1 MEGEARYMRRKVK
14 AGLIEADH
22 AQCAIV
28 VHYEVEA
35 TVLGDMGEPIV
46 AERQENTKV
55 IKLKTLGPNTNIP
68 RLAQEMVEKCKLI
81 HASKLPY
88 VETLLQE
95 LKDNRG
101 REEQRQQR
109 AARRRPTTR
118 PAARSR
124 RWRASRSTSSGCTR
138 GSRGRRR
145 RRT

>member
-1 MEGEARYMRRKVK
+1 MQGGGESEARYMRRKVK

-68 RLAQEMVEKCKLI
+68 RLAQEME
-81 HASKLPY
+81 PDW
-88 VETLLQE
+88 TP
-95 LKDNRG
+95 
-101 REEQRQQR
+101 EEIEI
-109 AARRRPTTR
+109 
-118 PAARSR
+118 
-124 RWRASRSTSSGCTR
+124 
-138 GSRGRRR
+138 
-145 RRT
+145 

>member
-55 IKLKTLGPNTNIP
+55 IKLKTLGPNTNVDDLTSALFLQQQAI
-68 RLAQEMVEKCKLI
+68 AVAEMV
-81 HASKLPY
+81 
-88 VETLLQE
+88 
-95 LKDNRG
+95 
-101 REEQRQQR
+101 
-109 AARRRPTTR
+109 AARRVEASGVEPRAAMAAMAVEQEVVVMATARAAEAAVEATAA
-118 PAARSR
+118 AAR
-124 RWRASRSTSSGCTR
+124 AMVATAAEETVD
-138 GSRGRRR
+138 
-145 RRT
+145 